1 MADPKKKLPSFVSP
15 KGTFRY
21 PALVTPDFGT
31 KEYPKDSGEFKV
43 VLILTQEEAAPL
55 IAKLTPIFEEA
66 VTDGQ
71 SEFDKL
77 KVEARKKLKELKVN
91 DFYSTEYDKET
102 EEETGNLLFKFAMT
116 ASGKSKK
123 DGSVWNRKPALFDA
137 KGKPLV
143 GVKNIWGGSVGKVS
157 FDAAP
162 YFIAGTGAAGLKLRL
177 NAAQIIELV
186 EGGNKSSEG
195 YGFGEEDGYEAK
207 PANEAGFSDESTEGT
222 DGYTDK
228 DF

>member
-1 MADPKKKLPSFVSP
+1 MADPKKKNPSFVTP
-15 KGTFRY
+15 KGAFRY

-31 KEYPKDSGEFKV
+31 KEYPKEAGEYKV
-43 VLILTQEEAAPL
+43 VLILSEAEAAPL
-55 IAKLTPIFEEA
+55 IEKLKPIFDEA
-66 VTDGQ
+66 VSEGQ
-71 SEFDKL
+71 EEFAKL

-91 DFYSTEYDKET
+91 DFYTVEYDKET
-102 EEETGNLLFKFAMT
+102 EEETGNLLFKFSMN

-143 GVKNIWGGSVGKVS
+143 GVKSIWGGTLGKVS
-157 FDAAP
+157 FEAAP
-162 YFIAGTGAAGLKLRL
+162 YFIGGTGAAGLKLRL
-177 NAAQIIELV
+177 NAAQIIELN

-195 YGFGEEDGYEAK
+195 YGFGEEDGYEAS
-207 PANEAGFSDESTEGT
+207 PANESGFSDESGEGT
-222 DGYTDK
+222 DGNDPK

>member
-1 MADPKKKLPSFVSP
+1 MADPKKKNPSFVSP
-15 KGTFRY
+15 KGAFRY

-31 KEYPKDSGEFKV
+31 KDYPKEAGEYKV
-43 VLILTQEEAAPL
+43 VLILSEAEAAPL
-55 IAKLTPIFEEA
+55 IEKLQPIFDEA
-66 VTDGQ
+66 I
-71 SEFDKL
+71 SEGETEFAKL

-91 DFYSTEYDKET
+91 EFYSVEYDKET

-123 DGSVWNRKPALFDA
+123 DGKTWNRKPALFDA

-143 GVKNIWGGSVGKVS
+143 NVKNIWGGTVGKVS
-157 FDAAP
+157 FEAAP

-177 NAAQIIELV
+177 NAAQIIELN

-195 YGFGEEDGYEAK
+195 YGFGEEDGYEAA
-207 PANEAGFSDESTEGT
+207 PANESGFSDESGEDA
-222 DGYTDK
+222 DGDNEK